1 MKLAFTYDEHY
12 SAGMEW
18 EQRGLKEWLTGIFEA
33 PPINIIKGCTPHIR
47 EHIEAEFL
55 SEGWALGVRLD
66 QGYGLNVTAEK
77 NDLAFQLQT
86 GNMSRAPYDLLKLQF
101 LFQNERICAAALA
114 LPTKE
119 AAREIGDN
127 IANAERVIRELEL
140 FDRVITVPIFIIA
153 FE

>member
-1 MKLAFTYDEHY
+1 MKLAFTYGKHY
-12 SAGMEW
+12 NASVEW
-18 EQRGLKEWLTGIFEA
+18 EQRGLRKWLTGIFEA
-33 PPINIIKGCTPHIR
+33 STINITRGCTPHIR
-47 EHIEAEFL
+47 EHVETEFL
-55 SEGWALGVRLD
+55 NEGWALGVKLNQD
-66 QGYGLNVTAEK
+66 YGLEVTAEK
-77 NDLAFQLQT
+77 EGLAFQLQT

-101 LFQNERICAAALA
+101 LFQNGRIQAAALA

>member
-18 EQRGLKEWLTGIFEA
+18 ERRGLRKWLTAIFEA
-33 PPINIIKGCTPHIR
+33 PTINITRGCTPHIR
-47 EHIEAEFL
+47 EHVETEFL
-55 SEGWALGVRLD
+55 NEGWALGVKLD
-66 QGYGLNVTAEK
+66 QASGLKVTAEK
-77 NDLAFQLQT
+77 DGLAFQLQT

-101 LFQNERICAAALA
+101 LFQSGRIRAAALA